1 MCPLGMAE
9 TSDSPAGFEELN
21 HVADRAVHVWAP
33 TLEALFEQAARAMF
47 SLMADLAH
55 IRPECRHEITLE
67 AEDLEAALVDWLN
80 ALLFWRETQGEMY
93 SEFQV
98 RWEDGL
104 LRGEFAGQP
113 GHPTFAVVKAA
124 TFHDLRIAQDERGLW
139 HATIVFDT

>member
-1 MCPLGMAE
+1 MEGLS
-9 TSDSPAGFEELN
+9 TSAGFEELN

-33 TLEALFEQAARAMF
+33 SLEALFEQAARAMF
-47 SLMADLAH
+47 SLMTDISG
-55 IRPECRHEITLE
+55 IRPERRHEITLE

-80 ALLFWRETQGEMY
+80 ELLFWRETQGEMY
-93 SEFQV
+93 SDFRV
-98 RWEDGL
+98 RWENGL

-124 TFHDLRIAQDERGLW
+124 TFHDLQIVQDEQGIW

>member
-1 MCPLGMAE
+1 MGNAS
-9 TSDSPAGFEELN
+9 TSAGFEELN

-33 TLEALFEQAARAMF
+33 SLEALFEQAARAMF
-47 SLMADLAH
+47 SLMTDISAIH
-55 IRPECRHEITLE
+55 PERRHEITIE
-67 AEDLEAALVDWLN
+67 AEDLEIALVDWLN

-93 SEFQV
+93 SDFRV

-113 GHPTFAVVKAA
+113 GYPTFAVVKAA
-124 TFHDLRIAQDERGLW
+124 TFHDLRIEQDEQGLW